1 MPECTLRAFVSADGE
16 WLQEWYRA
24 DHAGMEVLLGRP
36 LPTDVACIEAFNAIF
51 EASGTGHTQFWM
63 VDCDA
68 EPLGFFVLTDI
79 QPDQQAANAHIFID
93 PERRQHSLRAAQAGE
108 QMALTLGFKRM
119 AVMARSRAAQALA
132 KRMGYKPPVTEILV
146 KDLAGEVEA

>member
-36 LPTDVACIEAFNAIF
+36 LPTEVACIEAFNAIF

-68 EPLGFFVLTDI
+68 EPLGFFGLTDI

-108 QMALTLGFKRM
+108 QMAFTLGVRRLG
-119 AVMARSRAAQALA
+119 VITRGRAAHALA
-132 KRMGYKPPVTEILV
+132 KRMGFRPPVAAVLTKNLTG
-146 KDLAGEVEA
+146 DVEA